1 MKMGNKIMVE
11 VSCSKEKEL
20 SEMHENISLI
30 QKDVEYIRDSFDK
43 ELKYI
48 SKSVYGNGKKG
59 LVGDVDDLNS
69 YVDKQTAQFNMTKW
83 LVGSGLLFS
92 LISLFL
98 VLQPY
103 IV

>member
-1 MKMGNKIMVE
+1 MQYIKKTVNCI
-11 VSCSKEKEL
+11 CSKEKEI
-20 SEMHENISLI
+20 SQMHEDISLI

-59 LVGDVDDLNS
+59 LVGDVDNLNS